1 MTDSKP
7 YKANPTIATGDQMK
21 KVEDLDLPTSW
32 KPVNNLAYIKP
43 NTDITVIVRESGWS
57 TNALGIS
64 MPYRQIEEHITLDA
78 ACSVR
83 VIDEVDKGKFL
94 CRYTGDDMIDNFM
107 VVPFEALTFDE
118 WSQEI
123 CTIQQRSDK
132 VIDDVM
138 QLLE

>member
-1 MTDSKP
+1 MTDFKP
-7 YKANPTIATGDQMK
+7 LKANPTIATGDAMK
-21 KVEDLDLPTSW
+21 KVEDLDLPTNW

-43 NTDITVIVRESGWS
+43 GTDLTVIVRESGWS
-57 TNALGIS
+57 TNTLGIS

-83 VIDEVDKGKFL
+83 VIDEVDPGKFL
-94 CRYTGDDMIDNFM
+94 CRYTGDDLIDNFM

-123 CTIQQRSDK
+123 CTLQQRNDK
-132 VIDDVM
+132 VIDDVT

>member
-1 MTDSKP
+1 MTDFKP
-7 YKANPTIATGDQMK
+7 YKANPTIATGDAMK

-94 CRYTGDDMIDNFM
+94 CRYTGDDLIDNFM

>member
-1 MTDSKP
+1 MTDFKP

-21 KVEDLDLPTSW
+21 KVEDLDLPTNW

-83 VIDEVDKGKFL
+83 VIDEVDPGKFL
-94 CRYTGDDMIDNFM
+94 CRYTGDDLIDNFM

>member
-1 MTDSKP
+1 MTDFKP
-7 YKANPTIATGDQMK
+7 YKANPTIATGDAMK

-57 TNALGIS
+57 TNKLGIS

-94 CRYTGDDMIDNFM
+94 CRYTGDDLIDNFM